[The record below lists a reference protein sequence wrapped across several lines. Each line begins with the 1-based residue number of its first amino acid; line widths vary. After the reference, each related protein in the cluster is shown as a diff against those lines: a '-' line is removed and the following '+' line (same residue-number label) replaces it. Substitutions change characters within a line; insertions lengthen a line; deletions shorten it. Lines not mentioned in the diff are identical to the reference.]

1 VSIEQIDGVVYPE
14 GMSDQDVAR
23 FCAQAEECRQQA
35 ERAISLLDKESWL
48 RLAGEWIKLA
58 QDTDQRRGSR

>member
-1 VSIEQIDGVVYPE
+1 VSIEQSNGAVYPE
-14 GMSDQDVAR
+14 GMSDQDIAR
-23 FCAQAEECRQQA
+23 FRATAEECRQQA

-58 QDTDQRRGSR
+58 QDTHQRRGSR